1 MSLDLD
7 TISAIV
13 AAISALIAVVSV
25 ITVFYQTKKGWYVN
39 IVAPQ
44 RLQWAEN
51 LRIAVAAFISAFY
64 KASNLMEFRDRVF
77 LYLNPKNERHVPLID
92 AINTTCSKRDG
103 ERSQE
108 DINRV
113 IEATQKLLHW
123 NWWVIKT
130 EATISHRAE
139 IKRDKRIQKRAN
151 WIEKRERGEG

>member
-77 LYLNPKNERHVPLID
+77 FISESKERAARPFD
-92 AINTTCSKRDG
+92 
-103 ERSQE
+103 
-108 DINRV
+108 
-113 IEATQKLLHW
+113 
-123 NWWVIKT
+123 
-130 EATISHRAE
+130 
-139 IKRDKRIQKRAN
+139 
-151 WIEKRERGEG
+151 